1 MMPSDDE
8 LFKTYFAQT
17 FLSKQIVFTSVGDL
31 SDEQRRSIPETWLQI
46 GQQGGRAAVELV
58 LESWKS
64 VLPTQ
69 LPRFLDVLDR
79 YGWDI
84 RLARV
89 TLQGRDPSIVLIYIF
104 RGDGVFGEGFDM
116 RLGFPPRRRDQLP
129 PLFASLPES
138 LTRFYT
144 DVHDGFLTNLW
155 AGPAGLR
162 RSADVCAA
170 SQYAGEITECSWRD
184 INGKPLRDS
193 TGLPVTP
200 DRLPDLSR
208 LVEVCNNHGLA
219 RLLVDLDAGE
229 DLAWELWGG
238 WSGRLLERW
247 PQPLWVRLD
256 DWLMMAFDSYQPRE
270 PE

>member
-1 MMPSDDE
+1 MVPSDDE
-8 LFKTYFAQT
+8 LFATYFAET
-17 FLSKQIVFTSVGDL
+17 FLSKQIEFMNVSEL
-31 SDEQRRSIPETWLQI
+31 SGEQRRSIPETWLQI

-58 LESWKS
+58 LELWSS
-64 VLPTQ
+64 VLPTH
-69 LPRFLDVLDR
+69 LPRFLDVVDR
-79 YGWDI
+79 YGWDV

-89 TLQGRDPSIVLIYIF
+89 TLVGRDPSIVLIYIF
-104 RGDGVFGEGFDM
+104 RGDGVFGRGFDM
-116 RLGFPPRRRDQLP
+116 RLGFPPRGIDQLP
-129 PLFASLPES
+129 PVFAALPER

-170 SQYAGEITECSWRD
+170 SQYAGVITEYSWMD
-184 INGKPLRDS
+184 INGKCLYDNKD
-193 TGLPVTP
+193 LLLTP

-208 LVEVCNNHGLA
+208 LVEVCSNHGLA
-219 RLLVDLDAGE
+219 RLLVDIDAGE

-256 DWLMMAFDSYQPRE
+256 DWLIMVFDKYKPRSSE
-270 PE
+270 

>member
-1 MMPSDDE
+1 MPSADE
-8 LFKTYFAQT
+8 QFATYFAQT
-17 FLSKQIVFTSVGDL
+17 FLSKQIEFTSVNQL

-58 LESWKS
+58 LELWKS

-69 LPRFLDVLDR
+69 LPRFVDVVDR
-79 YGWDI
+79 YGWDV

-89 TLQGRDPSIVLIYIF
+89 TAGPDPSVVLIYIF
-104 RGDGVFGEGFDM
+104 RGDGVFSRGFDM
-116 RLGFPPRRRDQLP
+116 RVGFPPRGIDQLP
-129 PLFASLPES
+129 SVFASLPES

-162 RSADVCAA
+162 RSADVRAA
-170 SQYAGEITECSWRD
+170 SHYAGDITEYSWMD
-184 INGKPLRDS
+184 VNGKCLYDNTDLRR
-193 TGLPVTP
+193 TP
-200 DRLPDLSR
+200 NRLPELTR
-208 LVEVCNNHGLA
+208 LVEVCSNSGLA

-238 WSGRLLERW
+238 WSGRVLERW

-256 DWLMMAFDSYQPRE
+256 HWLMMIFDKYKPRQYE
-270 PE
+270 